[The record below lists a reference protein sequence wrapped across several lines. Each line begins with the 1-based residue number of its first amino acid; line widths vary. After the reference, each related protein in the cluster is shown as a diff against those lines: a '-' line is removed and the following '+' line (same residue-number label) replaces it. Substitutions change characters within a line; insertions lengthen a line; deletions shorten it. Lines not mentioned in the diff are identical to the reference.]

1 MKEPSIYARI
11 YRKVILDRPK
21 ITLALLLI
29 IFTLLGLQ
37 IRNFRLDA
45 SADSLILEH
54 DKDLRYSRKINDRYA
69 TLEFVLMTYTPKKEL
84 FSPESLNEIKKL
96 REELRGLERV
106 SSVVTILDVP
116 LLSTPPVP
124 LSEIKNNLKTL
135 ETQWVDTEMAKKEI
149 GESPIYRE
157 LLVSEDLKSCTIQIN
172 FTKDEAYDKVA
183 KRRSA
188 LIMNRHDDT
197 ITPDEDRELEE
208 LTAEY
213 LILKDRA
220 NEQMHKDIADV
231 RTIMERYKD
240 SGELFLGGVP
250 MISDDMITFVK
261 NDIKTFGIGMIFL
274 LIITMGTIFRR
285 TRWVILPMLCCAFSV
300 IAMAGLVSL
309 FGWQVTVIS
318 SNFISLQLVITMAL
332 TIHLVVKYNELYN
345 EEPERDHKELVFD
358 SVRAMITP
366 CIFTTTTTIAGFASL
381 IYSDILP
388 VINFGWMMSIGLV
401 VSMAVTF
408 ILFPVVLTLLPQGEY
423 KPKREFGERLTSFYA
438 RFTRDHAPTI
448 YVAAALILILT
459 FVGISRIEMENSFID
474 YFRESTEIYRGMK
487 MIDQRLGGTTPL
499 DLTIDFEQPK
509 ETPTAEKANVVNGD
523 ELFADF
529 EEFDRAEKDTTYWYT
544 PDKLETVE
552 KVHTY
557 LDGIKEVGKVLS
569 LKTMLDVIKKINEG
583 KSLDNLDMTLL
594 INELPQEFKDIIV
607 DPYASPKDNQ
617 ARISIRI
624 KDSMPSLRRD
634 ALLKKIKYDLTHEL
648 GLKEGQA
655 RLTGVMVLYNNML
668 QSLYHSQIETI
679 GFTIAALMLMFL
691 VLFRSFKIS
700 FIAIFPNI
708 LSSGMVLGVMG
719 LFGIPLDMMTITI
732 VAIAVGIAVDDTIH
746 YIHRF
751 EEEFQ
756 LDRNYMDTMFRCHAS
771 IGNAMYYTS
780 IAIIIG
786 FSILVLSNFI
796 PSVLFGLLTGLA
808 MVMAIVAAL
817 TLLPSLIML
826 LKPFGPEGQLEK
838 ESPL

>member
-1 MKEPSIYARI
+1 
-11 YRKVILDRPK
+11 
-21 ITLALLLI
+21 
-29 IFTLLGLQ
+29 
-37 IRNFRLDA
+37 
-45 SADSLILEH
+45 
-54 DKDLRYSRKINDRYA
+54 
-69 TLEFVLMTYTPKKEL
+69 
-84 FSPESLNEIKKL
+84 
-96 REELRGLERV
+96 
-106 SSVVTILDVP
+106 
-116 LLSTPPVP
+116 
-124 LSEIKNNLKTL
+124 
-135 ETQWVDTEMAKKEI
+135 
-149 GESPIYRE
+149 
-157 LLVSEDLKSCTIQIN
+157 
-172 FTKDEAYDKVA
+172 
-183 KRRSA
+183 
-188 LIMNRHDDT
+188 
-197 ITPDEDRELEE
+197 
-208 LTAEY
+208 
-213 LILKDRA
+213 
-220 NEQMHKDIADV
+220 
-231 RTIMERYKD
+231 
-240 SGELFLGGVP
+240 
-250 MISDDMITFVK
+250 
-261 NDIKTFGIGMIFL
+261 
-274 LIITMGTIFRR
+274 
-285 TRWVILPMLCCAFSV
+285 
-300 IAMAGLVSL
+300 
-309 FGWQVTVIS
+309 
-318 SNFISLQLVITMAL
+318 
-332 TIHLVVKYNELYN
+332 
-345 EEPERDHKELVFD
+345 
-358 SVRAMITP
+358 
-366 CIFTTTTTIAGFASL
+366 
-381 IYSDILP
+381 
-388 VINFGWMMSIGLV
+388 
-401 VSMAVTF
+401 
-408 ILFPVVLTLLPQGEY
+408 
-423 KPKREFGERLTSFYA
+423 
-438 RFTRDHAPTI
+438 
-448 YVAAALILILT
+448 
-459 FVGISRIEMENSFID
+459 
-474 YFRESTEIYRGMK
+474 
-487 MIDQRLGGTTPL
+487 
-499 DLTIDFEQPK
+499 
-509 ETPTAEKANVVNGD
+509 
-523 ELFADF
+523 
-529 EEFDRAEKDTTYWYT
+529 
-544 PDKLETVE
+544 
-552 KVHTY
+552 
-557 LDGIKEVGKVLS
+557 
-569 LKTMLDVIKKINEG
+569 
-583 KSLDNLDMTLL
+583 L

-786 FSILVLSNFI
+786 FSILVLSNFL